1 MSKKERYDD
10 ISDDEIRIIGD
21 SGDTRNLKRM
31 VLIALVA
38 LAVVGGVLA
47 LVFAGGEAEEMHTEP
62 IADESPV
69 QIYGEE
75 QVPVVEP
82 EEGVADDTHFSHLK
96 VSSAERGFTELR
108 DTTINDVLLRIY
120 IPHNA
125 ECTLHVGKVD
135 RDDKDIIYTAEA
147 AFIRADNKAILGAF
161 VLKGEPLAW
170 GLSMRGYCASI
181 DGEITVGVADN
192 SPLFEEAINRGG
204 YFFRQYPLVDNGKF
218 VANEPKNKSIR
229 RAICERK
236 GEIFMVESL
245 AKESFHDFT
254 QALVDLGID
263 NAVNL
268 AGSEAYGWAIDRDG
282 VKHEFGT
289 PNFYTG
295 RGKMPKNTNYIVFT
309 VAKPGNES
317 PSKE

>member
-1 MSKKERYDD
+1 MSKRERYDD

-38 LAVVGGVLA
+38 LAVVGGILA
-47 LVFAGGEAEEMHTEP
+47 LVFAGGNKENSVPEVEEA
-62 IADESPV
+62 PV
-69 QIYGEE
+69 PIYGEE
-75 QVPVVEP
+75 VVPV
-82 EEGVADDTHFSHLK
+82 EEVGVVDDTHFSRLR
-96 VSSAERGFTELR
+96 VSPTERGFTELR
-108 DTTINDVLLRIY
+108 DTTINDVPLRIY

-135 RDDKDIIYTAEA
+135 RDDNDIIYTAEA
-147 AFIRADNKAILGAF
+147 AFIRADNHAILGAF

-218 VANEPKNKSIR
+218 VANEPKNKSVR

-309 VAKPGNES
+309 VVKPSSEN
-317 PSKE
+317 PS

>member
-1 MSKKERYDD
+1 MSKRERYDD

-38 LAVVGGVLA
+38 LAVVGGILA
-47 LVFAGGEAEEMHTEP
+47 LVFAGGNKENAVPEVEEV
-62 IADESPV
+62 PV
-69 QIYGEE
+69 PIYGEE
-75 QVPVVEP
+75 VVPV
-82 EEGVADDTHFSHLK
+82 EEVGVVDDTHFSRLR
-96 VSSAERGFTELR
+96 VSPTERGFTELR
-108 DTTINDVLLRIY
+108 DTTINDVPLRIY

-135 RDDKDIIYTAEA
+135 RDDNDIIYTAEA
-147 AFIRADNKAILGAF
+147 AFIRADNHAILGAF

-218 VANEPKNKSIR
+218 VANEPKNKSVR
-229 RAICERK
+229 RAICERN

-254 QALVDLGID
+254 QALVDLGVD

-268 AGSEAYGWAIDRDG
+268 AGSEAYGWAIDRYG

-309 VAKPGNES
+309 VVKPSSEN
-317 PSKE
+317 PS

>member
-1 MSKKERYDD
+1 MSKRERYDD

-21 SGDTRNLKRM
+21 SGDTRNLKRI
-31 VLIALVA
+31 VLIVFVA
-38 LAVVGGVLA
+38 LAVVGGILA
-47 LVFAGGEAEEMHTEP
+47 LVFAGGHKRSSVPVVEEA
-62 IADESPV
+62 PV
-69 QIYGEE
+69 PIYGEE
-75 QVPVVEP
+75 VVPVVV
-82 EEGVADDTHFSHLK
+82 EGVVDDTHFSRLR
-96 VSSAERGFTELR
+96 VSPTERGFAELR
-108 DTTINDVLLRIY
+108 DTTINDVPLRIY

-135 RDDKDIIYTAEA
+135 RDDNDIIYTAEA
-147 AFIRADNKAILGAF
+147 AFIRADNHAILGAF

-218 VANEPKNKSIR
+218 VANEPKNKSVR

-254 QALVDLGID
+254 QALVDLGVD

-309 VAKPGNES
+309 VVKPSSEN
-317 PSKE
+317 PS

>member
-1 MSKKERYDD
+1 MSKRERYDD

-21 SGDTRNLKRM
+21 SGDTRNLKRI

-38 LAVVGGVLA
+38 LAVVGGILA
-47 LVFAGGEAEEMHTEP
+47 LVFAGGNKENSVPEVEEA
-62 IADESPV
+62 PV
-69 QIYGEE
+69 PIYGEE
-75 QVPVVEP
+75 VVPV
-82 EEGVADDTHFSHLK
+82 EEVGVVDDTHFSRLR
-96 VSSAERGFTELR
+96 VSPTERGFTELR
-108 DTTINDVLLRIY
+108 DTTINDVPLRIY

-135 RDDKDIIYTAEA
+135 RDDNDIIYTAEA
-147 AFIRADNKAILGAF
+147 AFIRADNHAILGAF

-218 VANEPKNKSIR
+218 VANEPKNKSVR

-254 QALVDLGID
+254 QALVDLGVD

-309 VAKPGNES
+309 VEKPSSEN
-317 PSKE
+317 PS

>member
-1 MSKKERYDD
+1 MSKRERYDD

-38 LAVVGGVLA
+38 LAVVGGILA
-47 LVFAGGEAEEMHTEP
+47 LVFAGGNKENSVPEVEEA
-62 IADESPV
+62 PV
-69 QIYGEE
+69 PIYGEE
-75 QVPVVEP
+75 VVPV
-82 EEGVADDTHFSHLK
+82 EEVGVVDDTHFSRLR
-96 VSSAERGFTELR
+96 VSPTERGFTELR
-108 DTTINDVLLRIY
+108 DTTINDVPLRIY

-135 RDDKDIIYTAEA
+135 RDDNDIIYTAEA
-147 AFIRADNKAILGAF
+147 AFIRADNHAILGAF

-218 VANEPKNKSIR
+218 VANEPKNKSVR
-229 RAICERK
+229 RAICERN

-254 QALVDLGID
+254 QALVDLGVD

-268 AGSEAYGWAIDRDG
+268 AGSEAYGWAIDRYG

-309 VAKPGNES
+309 VVKPSSEN
-317 PSKE
+317 PS

>member
-1 MSKKERYDD
+1 MGF
-10 ISDDEIRIIGD
+10 I
-21 SGDTRNLKRM
+21 
-31 VLIALVA
+31 
-38 LAVVGGVLA
+38 
-47 LVFAGGEAEEMHTEP
+47 
-62 IADESPV
+62 
-69 QIYGEE
+69 
-75 QVPVVEP
+75 
-82 EEGVADDTHFSHLK
+82 DDTHFTRLK
-96 VSSAERGFTELR
+96 VSPSERAFAELR
-108 DTTINDVLLRIY
+108 DTTINDVPLRIY

-125 ECTLHVGKVD
+125 ECILHVGKVD
-135 RDDKDIIYTAEA
+135 REDDDIIYTAEA
-147 AFIRADNKAILGAF
+147 AFIRADNHAILGAF

-192 SPLFEEAINRGG
+192 SPLFEEAINKGG
-204 YFFRQYPLVDNGKF
+204 YFFRQYPLVDNGTF
-218 VANEPKNKSIR
+218 VANEPKNKSVR

-245 AKESFHDFT
+245 TKESFHDFT

-268 AGSEAYGWAIDRDG
+268 AGSEAYGWAIDREG

-295 RGKMPKNTNYIVFT
+295 RGKMPKNTNYIVFK
-309 VAKPGNES
+309 VAKPDDVALSE
-317 PSKE
+317 E